1 MYDEDS
7 SINGTKLRAYNQT
20 VIITIG
26 GAGSW
31 ADELHTAYN
40 NKDKVKSAI
49 LSALPT
55 MPSAGGNK
63 TGGSSEAI
71 ISTAI
76 CLLGNALTV
85 APYTTHLSYNSPSW
99 FHGLIFSYK
108 AS

>member
-20 VIITIG
+20 VIVTLG

-49 LSALPT
+49 LLALPT
-55 MPSAGGNK
+55 MPSAGDND
-63 TGGSSEAI
+63 TEASWEAI
-71 ISTAI
+71 ISHWYMPSRQ
-76 CLLGNALTV
+76 CSHRRSL
-85 APYTTHLSYNSPSW
+85 YNPPI
-99 FHGLIFSYK
+99 L
-108 AS
+108 